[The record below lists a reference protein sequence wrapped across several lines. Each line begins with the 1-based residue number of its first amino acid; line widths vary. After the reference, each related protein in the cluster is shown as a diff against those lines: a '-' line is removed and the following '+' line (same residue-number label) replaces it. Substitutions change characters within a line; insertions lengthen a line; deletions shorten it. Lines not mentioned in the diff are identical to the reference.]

1 MKPLYLE
8 IEGVKSVS
16 EKQTV
21 NFERVAKSGIF
32 GVFGK
37 TGSGKTTILDSIVLA
52 LYGDVTNSVGN
63 KDFVNTGCN
72 RARVMLTFSVQE
84 NGERVIYKAE
94 RVYKFDKKRENLTS
108 SAYLSK
114 IVEGEEYPIAEN
126 TKQVNEKIENEI
138 IGLDKKD
145 FLKCIALPQGA
156 FSDFIKQTRSLRLSF
171 VGKLF
176 GLEKYGKPLADKITL
191 KDRILNDKQNQLI
204 GESSALEGFDEN
216 YLQESKKQLDAIT
229 EELDK
234 ATKEL
239 NAEKER
245 FEGTKE
251 LYRLCQD
258 RQKKREER
266 SKKLAYMPVIE
277 GYRREIE
284 IYDNA
289 LFAKKEIDLYL
300 QSQQTIALVEKNI
313 ADFNKE
319 KETLGAR
326 RIKVYNE
333 FKNIPQM
340 QEDLALLISKKEL
353 SKGIAEKMD
362 WLEGKNKELVK
373 ERDEYKKLTL
383 EKLDLTKR
391 KEEALKEESFCLK
404 KAEEFN
410 TKQALSL
417 LANKLSL
424 TAVNEYASQQLD
436 FLNELLARLKEEKLP
451 PESAVNRLIDQQIEK
466 IKVILVKKTD
476 EIGVDALNECIC
488 VIENNQKF
496 IAKAQKAKEVF
507 VQAEANLNSVE
518 EKMQQSLKRGK
529 TLKEESELYQT
540 EVNAFLQG
548 KSFEQAKNDTELAIK
563 WTAKK
568 IDEINK
574 EFESINEELNSSAI
588 KIAQYEADLAN
599 ARKINKESAY
609 DLENKL
615 TLKGITLENAIAIL
629 KESERIEK
637 NRAVEQAFAKELTL
651 LESAIGELNEK
662 LKDISV
668 SEEDYEKSRLVYIS
682 KEENCIFINKKFGEI
697 KRSYDIGLKNNENW
711 CIINKKL
718 AEIKGERAVLS
729 KVLTLVKESRFME
742 FIAEVYL
749 REIAKEAEARVL
761 SLTSG
766 KYGLVYKNGNF
777 FVIDNLQG
785 GRERPVLSLSGGE
798 TFLVSLSLALALS
811 AQISRRA
818 SKPLE
823 FFFLDEGFGTLDDE
837 LIDAVTTSLEK
848 LQKSNLTVGLITHVA
863 ELKNR
868 IGAKIEVTGATA
880 LHGTL
885 ISDNG

>member
-63 KDFVNTGCN
+63 KDFVNTGCS
-72 RARVMLTFSVQE
+72 RARVMLTFSVLE
-84 NGERVIYKAE
+84 NGERGVYKVE

-126 TKQVNEKIENEI
+126 TKQVNEKLESEI

-191 KDRILNDKQNQLI
+191 KDRILNDKQNQLL
-204 GESSALEGFDEN
+204 GESSALEVYDEN
-216 YLQESKKQLDAIT
+216 YLQESKKQLDEVT

-234 ATKEL
+234 ATKEM
-239 NAEKER
+239 NAEKEK
-245 FEGTKE
+245 FELVKTQ
-251 LYRLCQD
+251 YNLC
-258 RQKKREER
+258 EER
-266 SKKLAYMPVIE
+266 QDKIDVRNKKLAYMPVIE
-277 GYRREIE
+277 GYRREID

-289 LFAKKEIDLYL
+289 LFAKKEMELYL
-300 QSQQTIALVEKNI
+300 QSQQTIKLVEKNI

-319 KETLGAR
+319 KESLGAR

-353 SKGIAEKMD
+353 SKGIAEKID
-362 WLEGKNKELVK
+362 WLENKNKELIK
-373 ERDEYKKLTL
+373 EREEYKKLTL
-383 EKLDLTKR
+383 EKLTLTKK
-391 KEEALKEESFCLK
+391 KEEALKEESSCLK

-417 LANKLSL
+417 LASKLSL
-424 TAVNEYASQQLD
+424 TAVNEFASQQLD
-436 FLNELLARLKEEKLP
+436 FLNELLTRLKQEQIST
-451 PESAVNRLIDQQIEK
+451 ESAVNRLIAQQIEK
-466 IKVILVKKTD
+466 IKALLSKETGEV
-476 EIGVDALNECIC
+476 GVDALNECIC
-488 VIENNQKF
+488 VIEKNQMF

-507 VQAEANLNSVE
+507 IQAETNLNAVE

-529 TLKEESELYQT
+529 TLKDECDLYQT

-548 KSFEQAKNDTELAIK
+548 KSFEQAKKDTELAIK
-563 WTAKK
+563 WTVKR

-574 EFESINEELNSSAI
+574 EFESVNEELNSSAA
-588 KIAQYEADLAN
+588 KIAQYESDLAN
-599 ARKINKESAY
+599 AKKINKETAY
-609 DLENKL
+609 ALENKL
-615 TLKGITLENAIAIL
+615 TAKGITLENAVAIL
-629 KESERIEK
+629 EDSERIEK
-637 NRAVEQAFAKELTL
+637 NRAVEQSFTKELAH

-662 LKDISV
+662 LKDVTV
-668 SEEDYEKSRLVYIS
+668 SKEDYEKARLLYTS
-682 KEENCIFINKKFGEI
+682 KEEICIFINKK
-697 KRSYDIGLKNNENW
+697 
-711 CIINKKL
+711 
-718 AEIKGERAVLS
+718 
-729 KVLTLVKESRFME
+729 
-742 FIAEVYL
+742 
-749 REIAKEAEARVL
+749 
-761 SLTSG
+761 
-766 KYGLVYKNGNF
+766 
-777 FVIDNLQG
+777 
-785 GRERPVLSLSGGE
+785 
-798 TFLVSLSLALALS
+798 
-811 AQISRRA
+811 
-818 SKPLE
+818 
-823 FFFLDEGFGTLDDE
+823 
-837 LIDAVTTSLEK
+837 
-848 LQKSNLTVGLITHVA
+848 
-863 ELKNR
+863 
-868 IGAKIEVTGATA
+868 
-880 LHGTL
+880 
-885 ISDNG
+885 